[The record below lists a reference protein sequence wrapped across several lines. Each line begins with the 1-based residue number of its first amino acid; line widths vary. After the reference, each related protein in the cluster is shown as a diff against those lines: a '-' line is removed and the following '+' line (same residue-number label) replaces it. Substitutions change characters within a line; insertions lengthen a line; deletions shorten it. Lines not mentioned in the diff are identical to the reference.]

1 MFGENKAST
10 FNKNLEKMIALVL
23 FDKYNTGLTIT
34 DIIADIRDKYA
45 LDFSDSEIIGTI
57 HNKNQNRI
65 IQINETRDEV
75 LKAYS
80 ITPEEYEK
88 IRKKTDDSSIRKI
101 VELFLKE
108 HEELDIS
115 EKTFCDL

>member
-45 LDFSDSEIIGTI
+45 LDFSDSEIIGLFVI
-57 HNKNQNRI
+57 
-65 IQINETRDEV
+65 
-75 LKAYS
+75 
-80 ITPEEYEK
+80 K
-88 IRKKTDDSSIRKI
+88 IRIGLFRSMKREMKCLRHILYPQKNMKKSERKQMTPR
-101 VELFLKE
+101 L
-108 HEELDIS
+108 
-115 EKTFCDL
+115 EKSWNCF

>member
-1 MFGENKAST
+1 MERSSYLRLALMFGENKAST

-23 FDKYNTGLTIT
+23 FDKYNTGLTII

-88 IRKKTDDSSIRKI
+88 IKRKTDDSTIRKI
-101 VELFLKE
+101 V
-108 HEELDIS
+108 
-115 EKTFCDL
+115 

>member
-45 LDFSDSEIIGTI
+45 LDFSDSEII
-57 HNKNQNRI
+57 
-65 IQINETRDEV
+65 
-75 LKAYS
+75 
-80 ITPEEYEK
+80 
-88 IRKKTDDSSIRKI
+88 
-101 VELFLKE
+101 
-108 HEELDIS
+108 
-115 EKTFCDL
+115 